1 MAFGKSVWILMT
13 GCSFEPGAQ
22 DPNNVLVFDNAGAAL
37 EVQRDLE
44 GMRSVGASPF
54 DVVEVN
60 GHTIELG
67 DWTRVME
74 KRLTSWPHSAPTR
87 SHAEGPTQGAQ

>member
-1 MAFGKSVWILMT
+1 MSVWILMT

-22 DPNNVLVFDNAGAAL
+22 DPNNVLVFDNAGAAK
-37 EVQRDLE
+37 EVLLDLE
-44 GMRSVGASPF
+44 GMRLAGASPF
-54 DVVEVN
+54 DVLEVN

-74 KRLTSWPHSAPTR
+74 KQVGSWPHRAPTL
-87 SHAEGPTQGAQ
+87 SPAEGPTQGAQ

>member
-1 MAFGKSVWILMT
+1 MSVWILMT

-22 DPNNVLVFDNAGAAL
+22 DPNNVLVFDNAGAAH
-37 EVQRDLE
+37 EVQRDLT
-44 GMRSVGASPF
+44 GMRLDGASPF

-74 KRLTSWPHSAPTR
+74 KRVGSWPHRAPTL
-87 SHAEGPTQGAQ
+87 SPAEGPTQGAQ

>member
-1 MAFGKSVWILMT
+1 MSIWILMT

-22 DPNNVLVFDNAGAAL
+22 DPNNVLVFDNAGAAK
-37 EVQRDLE
+37 EVQRDLA
-44 GMRSVGASPF
+44 GMRAGGASPF
-54 DVVEVN
+54 DEVVVN

-74 KRLTSWPHSAPTR
+74 KRFVIS
-87 SHAEGPTQGAQ
+87 